1 MLDGDNKI
9 VAVCTAGINS
19 EYIDTVLAALHSLA
33 DSFRFK
39 ILYFNSFS
47 NLYDFEKHDIGESN
61 IFHLINYNLIDGMIL
76 LSETMK
82 TDSVRDEI
90 VEKANIYDIPVV
102 SIDHYIEGCFN
113 INFRYSN
120 AMEEI
125 VTHLIEHHH
134 YKRINFIAGNEGN
147 SFSEERLEAYKKVL
161 RDHNIPVEEERIG
174 YGQFWGGPTEKVI
187 EQFLSSE
194 LPLPEAIVCANDTM
208 AIAAFKYLSQAGY
221 KIPEDIAVTG
231 FDGIREAM
239 EHSPSITTAKQDYYE
254 TARQAYRILESYFNG
269 KNPEEQHWIDSKILY
284 GASCG
289 CKDNNKRKYSTLVRE
304 LYEQI
309 DSYDNF
315 NRMQIKMT
323 ADLTD
328 NDSFQGVFSNLKKY
342 VDNFLADRF
351 WLCIVDDFLSEKE
364 VLSDIIEESTFKRVG
379 YSTTMD
385 IMLSRY
391 DDEWQGITDFHTVS
405 LLPNLE
411 RVLEENNNI
420 MFLPLHVLEQTI
432 GYVALVYDPDKMKL
446 NHTYQFFMNIS
457 TALETTRTHQRQQAI
472 INNLEIKYVHD
483 PMTGLFNRR
492 GFYQRLEPLYQK
504 CICENKMIMVISVDL
519 NGLKF
524 INDTYGHADGDI
536 AISTV
541 GKALADVA
549 TSEQTC
555 ARFGGDEYIVA
566 GKVDSEEEA
575 KEFCQNVASYLE
587 DFNASSGKPYKV
599 SASIGY
605 VTGIP
610 NQQISLDEFI
620 KVADEKMYEDKV
632 RYHSR
637 SR

>member
-1 MLDGDNKI
+1 MLNRDNKI

-19 EYIDTVLAALHSLA
+19 DYNDTLLAALHSLA
-33 DSFRFK
+33 DSFQFK
-39 ILYFNSFS
+39 LLFFNSFS

-61 IFHLINYNLIDGMIL
+61 IFHLINYNLIDGIIL

-82 TDSVRDEI
+82 TASVREEI
-90 VEKANIYDIPVV
+90 VEKASIYDIPVV
-102 SIDHYIEGCFN
+102 SIDHYIAGCFN

-125 VTHLIEHHH
+125 VVHLIEHHH
-134 YKRINFIAGNEGN
+134 YSRINFIAGNKGN
-147 SFSEERLEAYKKVL
+147 SFSDERLETYKRVL
-161 RDHNIPVEEERIG
+161 REHNIPVEEERIG
-174 YGQFWGGPTEKVI
+174 YGEFWGGPTEKVI
-187 EQFLSSE
+187 NKFLSSE

-239 EHSPSITTAKQDYYE
+239 EHTPTITTAKQDYYG
-254 TARQAYRILESYFNG
+254 TALQACRILDSYFKG
-269 KNPEEQHWIDSKILY
+269 ENPQEQHWIDSKILF

-289 CKDNNKRKYSTLVRE
+289 CKVNNKRKYSTLVRE

-328 NDSFQGVFSNLKKY
+328 NDSFQGVFENLKKY
-342 VDNFLADRF
+342 VDNFMADKF

-385 IMLSRY
+385 IMLSRC
-391 DDEWQGITDFHTVS
+391 DGEWQGITDFHTIS

-411 RVLEENNNI
+411 SVLEKNNNV

-432 GYVALVYDPDKMKL
+432 GYVALVYNPDMMNM

-504 CICENKMIMVISVDL
+504 CICENKMVMVVSVDL

-541 GKALADVA
+541 GKALSCVA

-555 ARFGGDEYIVA
+555 ARFGGDEYVVA
-566 GKVDSEEEA
+566 GQVDSEEEA
-575 KEFCQNVASYLE
+575 KEFCQKVASYLE
-587 DFNASSGKPYKV
+587 DFNADSKKPYQV

-610 NQQISLDEFI
+610 NQQITLDEFI